1 MPLICSSD
9 RLESSPTK
17 QRNKRKSQEPK
28 RLPSFEQTNDEQ
40 TSDGEDHAISPSP
53 RLSSLSPGII
63 LIRKR
68 AKYLITGYY
77 SIQYFC
83 RDNLKI
89 FIAFSRNYQVY
100 YLLRLINALFQDHQ
114 IADLLVQLVFQPRK
128 DLSQIKFNHIIIDIT
143 HRQENQRTIKRL
155 LVSDLGMILQQLNP
169 AQ

>member
-63 LIRKR
+63 LIRNR
-68 AKYLITGYY
+68 I
-77 SIQYFC
+77 
-83 RDNLKI
+83 
-89 FIAFSRNYQVY
+89 
-100 YLLRLINALFQDHQ
+100 
-114 IADLLVQLVFQPRK
+114 
-128 DLSQIKFNHIIIDIT
+128 
-143 HRQENQRTIKRL
+143 RL
-155 LVSDLGMILQQLNP
+155 LLNP
-169 AQ
+169 VLLSRQFKDFYRFLQKLPSILST